1 MERQIFRMSAE
12 TLFHARICSNEII
25 FGKKINDEGR
35 EKNDAKETNPE
46 NKKTKYTIFTL
57 ARQNVRKVL
66 FAELDSLSKWVRDR
80 R

>member
-1 MERQIFRMSAE
+1 M
-12 TLFHARICSNEII
+12 HAYVQMRLYLE
-25 FGKKINDEGR
+25 KKNKRRR

>member
-1 MERQIFRMSAE
+1 MTQKRQIQ
-12 TLFHARICSNEII
+12 
-25 FGKKINDEGR
+25 KI
-35 EKNDAKETNPE
+35 
-46 NKKTKYTIFTL
+46 KKTKYTIFTL